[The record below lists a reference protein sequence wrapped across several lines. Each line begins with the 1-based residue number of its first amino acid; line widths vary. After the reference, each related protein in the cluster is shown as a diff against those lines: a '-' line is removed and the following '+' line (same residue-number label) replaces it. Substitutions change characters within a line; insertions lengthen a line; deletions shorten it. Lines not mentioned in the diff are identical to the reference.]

1 MRHLYGRSHRAAA
14 FFSSLAVAVAVA
26 AMGMAPSTV
35 SAQDVRRPVLGEHT
49 FLEHAIF
56 PGAFV
61 ATSLR
66 TQLGVGRA
74 LDISGLP
81 IVEIDTLQF
90 GGERGNLYF
99 ALLNLGYG
107 QKITDWFQL
116 GAQVSLVGR
125 LGDGV
130 NTILAQG
137 ATMNFAGDLGAK
149 FRLYQG
155 ETTYV
160 SAGVSLAR
168 DNVTVIDFKGWV
180 AGLLEDERV
189 PLVTKR
195 PSTRLGL
202 NATGAWAPV
211 HWLGLQAHAKYSRGK
226 NLAIEQDT
234 EWYNTLGLS
243 ADFDLLSVSS
253 IPIGF
258 VLGGLRDTFPRSIND
273 LADAVY
279 VGLFRIAY
287 TGRSDFVVGLDFT
300 ADRLPL
306 REGKPLDAGTVQFS
320 TRYYF

>member
-1 MRHLYGRSHRAAA
+1 MSHLHGRSHTFAA
-14 FFSSLAVAVAVA
+14 FFSTIALALAVA
-26 AMGMAPSTV
+26 AMGIAPSTV
-35 SAQDVRRPVLGEHT
+35 SAQDVRRPVVGEHT
-49 FLEHAIF
+49 FLEHSLF
-56 PGAFV
+56 PGPFV
-61 ATSLR
+61 QTSLR
-66 TQLGVGRA
+66 TKLGVGRA

-81 IVEIDTLQF
+81 LVEIDTLEF
-90 GGERGNLYF
+90 GGQRGDLYF
-99 ALLNLGYG
+99 ALLSLGYG
-107 QKITDWFQL
+107 QEITEWFQL
-116 GAQVSLVGR
+116 GAQVGLTGR

-137 ATMNFAGDLGAK
+137 ATMAFALDLGAK

-168 DNVTVIDFKGWV
+168 DNVTVIDFRSWV
-180 AGLLEDERV
+180 EGLLEDERV

-202 NATGAWAPV
+202 NASGAWAPV
-211 HWLGLQAHAKYSRGK
+211 HWLGLQAFAKYSRGE
-226 NLAIEQDT
+226 NLEIEQET
-234 EWYNTLGLS
+234 EWYSTLGLS

-258 VLGGLRDTFPRSIND
+258 VLGGRRDTFPRSIND
-273 LADAVY
+273 LAEAIY
-279 VGLFRIAY
+279 GSLFRIAY
-287 TGRSDFVVGLDFT
+287 TGRNDFVVALDFT

-306 REGKPLDAGTVQFS
+306 REGDSLEAGTVQFS